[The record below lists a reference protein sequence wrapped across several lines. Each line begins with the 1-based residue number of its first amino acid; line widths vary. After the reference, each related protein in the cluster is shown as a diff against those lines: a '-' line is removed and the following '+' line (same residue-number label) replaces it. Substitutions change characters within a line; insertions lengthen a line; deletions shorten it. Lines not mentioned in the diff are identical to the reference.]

1 MEVVSLDVIV
11 AEILQAQPVGATRIV
26 GVDGR
31 AGSGKSSLA
40 RRLAERTGA
49 TVVQTDDF
57 AAWDDLAGWW
67 PRFDAEVLRPLLAG
81 RDAHFQ
87 VRDWEGDEFGRS
99 LGPWKTALWTPVVVV
114 EGVTVTRCEA
124 AGRLSFRAWV
134 EAALDVRLRRG
145 LQRDGESQRQL
156 WLDWQRQE
164 DEFFARD
171 RPERRADLIVRTDTG
186 LPHDP
191 AREVVRQVDVISR
204 ASAPR

>member
-11 AEILQAQPVGATRIV
+11 AEILQAAPVGATRIV

-40 RRLAERTGA
+40 RRLVERTGA
-49 TVVQTDDF
+49 TLVHTDDF

-67 PRFDAEVLRPLLAG
+67 PRLDAEVLLPLLDG

-99 LGPWKTALWTPVVVV
+99 LGPWKTAPWMPVVVV
-114 EGVTVTRCEA
+114 EGVTATRREA
-124 AGRLSFRAWV
+124 AGRLAYRAWV
-134 EAALDVRLRRG
+134 EAALEVRLRRG
-145 LQRDGESQRQL
+145 LERDGQSQRQL
-156 WLDWQRQE
+156 WLEWQRQE
-164 DEFFARD
+164 DEFFAVD
-171 RPERRADLIVRTDTG
+171 RPEQRADLIVHTDTD

-191 AREVVRQVDVISR
+191 AREVVRQVVPTR

>member
-11 AEILQAQPVGATRIV
+11 AEIMQAPHVGATRIV
-26 GVDGR
+26 AVDGR

-40 RRLAERTGA
+40 HRLAERTGA
-49 TVVQTDDF
+49 TVVHTDDF

-67 PRFDAEVLRPLLAG
+67 PRFDADVLMPLLDG

-87 VRDWEGDEFGRS
+87 VRDWEGDELGRS
-99 LGPWKTALWTPVVVV
+99 LGPWKTAPWTPVVVI
-114 EGVTVTRCEA
+114 EGVTVARREA
-124 AGRLSFRAWV
+124 TGRLAYRAWV
-134 EAALDVRLRRG
+134 EAALEVRLRRG
-145 LQRDGESQRQL
+145 LGRDGESHREL

-164 DEFFARD
+164 DEFFTVD
-171 RPERRADLIVRTDTG
+171 QPDRRADLIVHTDTD

-191 AREVVRQVDVISR
+191 AREVVRQVGVPSR

>member
-1 MEVVSLDVIV
+1 MDVIV
-11 AEILQAQPVGATRIV
+11 AEILRAPHVGATRIV
-26 GVDGR
+26 AVDGR

-49 TVVQTDDF
+49 TVVHTDDF

-67 PRFDAEVLRPLLAG
+67 PRFDADVLVPLLNG

-99 LGPWKTALWTPVVVV
+99 LGPWKTAPWTPVVVI
-114 EGVTVTRCEA
+114 EGVTAARREA
-124 AGRLSFRAWV
+124 TGRLAYRAWV
-134 EAALDVRLRRG
+134 EAALDVRLGRG
-145 LQRDGESQRQL
+145 LGRDGEDHREL
-156 WLDWQRQE
+156 WLGWQRQE
-164 DEFFARD
+164 DEFFTVD
-171 RPERRADLIVRTDTG
+171 QPDRRADLIVHTDTD

-191 AREVVRQVDVISR
+191 AREVVRQVDVPSR

>member
-11 AEILQAQPVGATRIV
+11 AEILQAPHVGATRIV
-26 GVDGR
+26 AVDGR

-49 TVVQTDDF
+49 TVVHSDDF

-67 PRFDAEVLRPLLAG
+67 PRFDADVLMPLLDG

-99 LGPWKTALWTPVVVV
+99 LGPWKTAPWTPVVVI
-114 EGVTVTRCEA
+114 EGVTVARREA
-124 AGRLSFRAWV
+124 TGRLAYRVWV
-134 EAALDVRLRRG
+134 EAALEVRLRRG
-145 LQRDGESQRQL
+145 LGRDGQSHREL

-164 DEFFARD
+164 DEFFVVDQPA
-171 RPERRADLIVRTDTG
+171 RRADLVVHTDTD

-191 AREVVRQVDVISR
+191 AREVVRQVDVPSR

>member
-11 AEILQAQPVGATRIV
+11 AEILQAPRVGATRIV
-26 GVDGR
+26 AVDGR

-49 TVVQTDDF
+49 TLVQTDDF

-67 PRFDAEVLRPLLAG
+67 PRFDAEVVLPLLDG

-87 VRDWEGDEFGRS
+87 VRDWAGDEFGRT
-99 LGPWKTALWTPVVVV
+99 LGSWKTAPWTPVVVI
-114 EGVTVTRCEA
+114 EGVTVTRREA
-124 AGRLSFRAWV
+124 IGRVAYRAWV
-134 EAALDVRLRRG
+134 EAAVEVRLRRG
-145 LQRDGESQRQL
+145 LGRDGESHRDL

-164 DEFFARD
+164 DEFFTVD
-171 RPERRADLIVRTDTG
+171 QPERRADLIVHTDTD

-191 AREVVRQVDVISR
+191 AREVVRQVDVPRR
-204 ASAPR
+204 ASSPR